1 MRKKLKGF
9 AVPMLV
15 HEIIY
20 ADSQYFSL
28 KKETLCNMVVQG
40 LGSMLVHE
48 IIYADSQ
55 YFSLKKE
62 TLCNMVVQGLG
73 FERLTDI
80 GNDILDKT
88 KILGFN
94 LNDINTELFPEM
106 LKQSRANTESEF
118 VRKIFFTYILGFN
131 LNDINT
137 ELFPEMLKQSR
148 ANTESEFV
156 RKIFFTYINLHP
168 CLRERILY
176 KSIFMEV
183 EQAILNKKKLK
194 IYFNK
199 KVLDIVPIALERNP
213 ETGFNSLKAQVGTEI
228 FLYEMKDIEKILK

>member
-1 MRKKLKGF
+1 MMRKKLKGF
-9 AVPMLV
+9 AVP
-15 HEIIY
+15 
-20 ADSQYFSL
+20 
-28 KKETLCNMVVQG
+28 
-40 LGSMLVHE
+40 MLVHE

-88 KILGFN
+88 K
-94 LNDINTELFPEM
+94 
-106 LKQSRANTESEF
+106 S
-118 VRKIFFTYILGFN
+118 LGFN

-183 EQAILNKKKLK
+183 EQAILSKKKLK

-199 KVLDIVPIALERNP
+199 KVLDIIPIALERNP

>member
-9 AVPMLV
+9 AVP
-15 HEIIY
+15 
-20 ADSQYFSL
+20 
-28 KKETLCNMVVQG
+28 
-40 LGSMLVHE
+40 MLVHE

-118 VRKIFFTYILGFN
+118 VRKIFFTYI
-131 LNDINT
+131 
-137 ELFPEMLKQSR
+137 
-148 ANTESEFV
+148 
-156 RKIFFTYINLHP
+156 NLHP

-176 KSIFMEV
+176 KNIFLEV

-199 KVLDIVPIALERNP
+199 KVLDILPIALERNP
-213 ETGFNSLKAQVGTEI
+213 ETGFNSLKAQIGTEI

>member
-9 AVPMLV
+9 AVP
-15 HEIIY
+15 
-20 ADSQYFSL
+20 
-28 KKETLCNMVVQG
+28 
-40 LGSMLVHE
+40 MLVHE

-88 KILGFN
+88 K
-94 LNDINTELFPEM
+94 
-106 LKQSRANTESEF
+106 S
-118 VRKIFFTYILGFN
+118 LGFN

-199 KVLDIVPIALERNP
+199 KVLDIFPIALERNP
-213 ETGFNSLKAQVGTEI
+213 DTGFNSLKAQLGAEI

>member
-40 LGSMLVHE
+40 LG
-48 IIYADSQ
+48 
-55 YFSLKKE
+55 
-62 TLCNMVVQGLG
+62 

-80 GNDILDKT
+80 GDDILDKT
-88 KILGFN
+88 K
-94 LNDINTELFPEM
+94 
-106 LKQSRANTESEF
+106 
-118 VRKIFFTYILGFN
+118 ILGFN

-199 KVLDIVPIALERNP
+199 KVLDILPIALERNP

>member
-28 KKETLCNMVVQG
+28 KKETLCNMG
-40 LGSMLVHE
+40 
-48 IIYADSQ
+48 
-55 YFSLKKE
+55 
-62 TLCNMVVQGLG
+62 VQGLG

-88 KILGFN
+88 K
-94 LNDINTELFPEM
+94 
-106 LKQSRANTESEF
+106 S
-118 VRKIFFTYILGFN
+118 LGFN

-183 EQAILNKKKLK
+183 EQAILSKKKLK

>member
-9 AVPMLV
+9 AVP
-15 HEIIY
+15 
-20 ADSQYFSL
+20 
-28 KKETLCNMVVQG
+28 
-40 LGSMLVHE
+40 MLVHE

-88 KILGFN
+88 K
-94 LNDINTELFPEM
+94 
-106 LKQSRANTESEF
+106 S
-118 VRKIFFTYILGFN
+118 LGFN

-183 EQAILNKKKLK
+183 EQAILSKKKLK

-213 ETGFNSLKAQVGTEI
+213 ETGFNSLKAQIGTEI

>member
-9 AVPMLV
+9 AVP
-15 HEIIY
+15 
-20 ADSQYFSL
+20 
-28 KKETLCNMVVQG
+28 
-40 LGSMLVHE
+40 MLVHE

-88 KILGFN
+88 KN
-94 LNDINTELFPEM
+94 
-106 LKQSRANTESEF
+106 
-118 VRKIFFTYILGFN
+118 LGFN

>member
-9 AVPMLV
+9 AVP
-15 HEIIY
+15 
-20 ADSQYFSL
+20 
-28 KKETLCNMVVQG
+28 
-40 LGSMLVHE
+40 MLVHE

-88 KILGFN
+88 K
-94 LNDINTELFPEM
+94 
-106 LKQSRANTESEF
+106 S
-118 VRKIFFTYILGFN
+118 LGFN

-183 EQAILNKKKLK
+183 EQAILSKKKLK

-199 KVLDIVPIALERNP
+199 KVLDIIPIALERNP

>member
-9 AVPMLV
+9 AVP
-15 HEIIY
+15 
-20 ADSQYFSL
+20 
-28 KKETLCNMVVQG
+28 
-40 LGSMLVHE
+40 MLVHE

-88 KILGFN
+88 K
-94 LNDINTELFPEM
+94 
-106 LKQSRANTESEF
+106 S
-118 VRKIFFTYILGFN
+118 LGFN

-183 EQAILNKKKLK
+183 EQAILSKKKLK

>member
-1 MRKKLKGF
+1 MMRKKLKGF
-9 AVPMLV
+9 AVP
-15 HEIIY
+15 
-20 ADSQYFSL
+20 
-28 KKETLCNMVVQG
+28 
-40 LGSMLVHE
+40 MLVHE

-88 KILGFN
+88 K
-94 LNDINTELFPEM
+94 
-106 LKQSRANTESEF
+106 
-118 VRKIFFTYILGFN
+118 ILGFN

>member
-9 AVPMLV
+9 AVP
-15 HEIIY
+15 
-20 ADSQYFSL
+20 
-28 KKETLCNMVVQG
+28 
-40 LGSMLVHE
+40 MLVHE

-118 VRKIFFTYILGFN
+118 VRKIFFTYI
-131 LNDINT
+131 
-137 ELFPEMLKQSR
+137 
-148 ANTESEFV
+148 
-156 RKIFFTYINLHP
+156 NLHP

-199 KVLDIVPIALERNP
+199 KVLDILPIALERNP

>member
-9 AVPMLV
+9 AVP
-15 HEIIY
+15 
-20 ADSQYFSL
+20 
-28 KKETLCNMVVQG
+28 
-40 LGSMLVHE
+40 MLVHE

-88 KILGFN
+88 K
-94 LNDINTELFPEM
+94 
-106 LKQSRANTESEF
+106 S
-118 VRKIFFTYILGFN
+118 LGFN

-228 FLYEMKDIEKILK
+228 FLSLIHI

>member
-9 AVPMLV
+9 AVP
-15 HEIIY
+15 
-20 ADSQYFSL
+20 
-28 KKETLCNMVVQG
+28 
-40 LGSMLVHE
+40 MLVHE

-88 KILGFN
+88 K
-94 LNDINTELFPEM
+94 
-106 LKQSRANTESEF
+106 S
-118 VRKIFFTYILGFN
+118 LGFN

-183 EQAILNKKKLK
+183 EQAILSKKKLK

-199 KVLDIVPIALERNP
+199 KVLDIIPIALERNP
-213 ETGFNSLKAQVGTEI
+213 ETGSNSLKAQVGTEI

>member
-1 MRKKLKGF
+1 
-9 AVPMLV
+9 
-15 HEIIY
+15 
-20 ADSQYFSL
+20 
-28 KKETLCNMVVQG
+28 
-40 LGSMLVHE
+40 
-48 IIYADSQ
+48 
-55 YFSLKKE
+55 
-62 TLCNMVVQGLG
+62 
-73 FERLTDI
+73 
-80 GNDILDKT
+80 
-88 KILGFN
+88 
-94 LNDINTELFPEM
+94 
-106 LKQSRANTESEF
+106 
-118 VRKIFFTYILGFN
+118 
-131 LNDINT
+131 
-137 ELFPEMLKQSR
+137 MLKQSR

-228 FLYEMKDIEKILK
+228 FLYEMKRYRKNS

>member
-9 AVPMLV
+9 AVP
-15 HEIIY
+15 
-20 ADSQYFSL
+20 
-28 KKETLCNMVVQG
+28 
-40 LGSMLVHE
+40 MLVHE

-118 VRKIFFTYILGFN
+118 VRKIFFTYI
-131 LNDINT
+131 
-137 ELFPEMLKQSR
+137 
-148 ANTESEFV
+148 
-156 RKIFFTYINLHP
+156 NLHP

-183 EQAILNKKKLK
+183 EQSILNKKKLK

-199 KVLDIVPIALERNP
+199 KVLDIFPIALERNP

>member
-9 AVPMLV
+9 AVP
-15 HEIIY
+15 
-20 ADSQYFSL
+20 
-28 KKETLCNMVVQG
+28 
-40 LGSMLVHE
+40 MLVHE

-88 KILGFN
+88 K
-94 LNDINTELFPEM
+94 
-106 LKQSRANTESEF
+106 
-118 VRKIFFTYILGFN
+118 ILGFN

>member
-1 MRKKLKGF
+1 MRKKVK
-9 AVPMLV
+9 ATTVPMLV

-20 ADSQYFSL
+20 TD
-28 KKETLCNMVVQG
+28 T
-40 LGSMLVHE
+40 
-48 IIYADSQ
+48 Q

-73 FERLTDI
+73 FERLIEI
-80 GNDILDKT
+80 GKNILDKT
-88 KILGFN
+88 KTLSFN

-106 LKQSRANTESEF
+106 LKQSHASTESEF
-118 VRKIFFTYILGFN
+118 IK
-131 LNDINT
+131 
-137 ELFPEMLKQSR
+137 
-148 ANTESEFV
+148 
-156 RKIFFTYINLHP
+156 KIFFTYINLHP
-168 CLRERILY
+168 CLRERILH
-176 KSIFMEV
+176 KSIFLEV

-213 ETGFNSLKAQVGTEI
+213 DTGFNSLKAQVGAEI

>member
-9 AVPMLV
+9 AVP
-15 HEIIY
+15 
-20 ADSQYFSL
+20 
-28 KKETLCNMVVQG
+28 
-40 LGSMLVHE
+40 MLVHE

-88 KILGFN
+88 K
-94 LNDINTELFPEM
+94 
-106 LKQSRANTESEF
+106 S
-118 VRKIFFTYILGFN
+118 LGFN

-228 FLYEMKDIEKILK
+228 FLYEIKDIEKILK